1 MGKVFRIMKITL
13 SQEEQKYLEE
23 VCSQGII
30 KSDPEV
36 ILPTLKSLINENF
49 LGFLNEAISIDSEC
63 KMNIQMDA
71 FNKKTNSLP
80 ENMPSDAAEGG
91 LTGF

>member
-30 KSDPEV
+30 QAEPEV
-36 ILPTLKSLINENF
+36 ILPTLKSLVSEKF
-49 LGFLNEAISIDSEC
+49 VELLNEAISIDSEC

-71 FNKKTNSLP
+71 FNKKSNSLP
-80 ENMPSDAAEGG
+80 KNMPSDAAEGG

>member
-13 SQEEQKYLEE
+13 SQEEQKYLEK

-30 KSDPEV
+30 QADPEI
-36 ILPTLKSLINENF
+36 ILPTLKSLINEKF
-49 LGFLNEAISIDSEC
+49 VELLNEAISIDSEY
-63 KMNIQMDA
+63 KMNIQMDT

-80 ENMPSDAAEGG
+80 ENMPSELAEGG

>member
-1 MGKVFRIMKITL
+1 MGKVFRVMKITL

-23 VCSQGII
+23 VCNQGII
-30 KSDPEV
+30 QADPEV
-36 ILPTLKSLINENF
+36 ILPTFKSLINEKF
-49 LGFLNEAISIDSEC
+49 IELLNEAISIDSEC

-71 FNKKTNSLP
+71 FNKKTNGLP
-80 ENMPSDAAEGG
+80 ENMPSELAEGG

>member
-1 MGKVFRIMKITL
+1 MGKVFRVMKITL

-23 VCSQGII
+23 TCSQGII
-30 KSDPEV
+30 KSDPEI
-36 ILPTLKSLINENF
+36 ILPTFKSLINEKF
-49 LGFLNEAISIDSEC
+49 IELLNEAISIDSEC

-80 ENMPSDAAEGG
+80 ENMPSELAEGG
-91 LTGF
+91 LTGL

>member
-1 MGKVFRIMKITL
+1 MGKVSRIMKITL

-36 ILPTLKSLINENF
+36 ILPTLKSLVNEKF
-49 LGFLNEAISIDSEC
+49 IELLNEAISIDSEC

-71 FNKKTNSLP
+71 FNKKTNSLL
-80 ENMPSDAAEGG
+80 ENMPSELAEGG

>member
-1 MGKVFRIMKITL
+1 MKITL

-30 KSDPEV
+30 QANPEV
-36 ILPTLKSLINENF
+36 ILPTLKSLVNEKF
-49 LGFLNEAISIDSEC
+49 VELLNEAISIDSEC
-63 KMNIQMDA
+63 RTSIQMDA

-80 ENMPSDAAEGG
+80 ENMPSELAEGG

>member
-23 VCSQGII
+23 VCTSGVVTA
-30 KSDPEV
+30 DPEI
-36 ILPTLKSLINENF
+36 ILPTFKSLVNEKF
-49 LGFLNEAISIDSEC
+49 IELLNEAISIDSEC

-91 LTGF
+91 LTGL

>member
-30 KSDPEV
+30 QADPKV
-36 ILPTLKSLINENF
+36 ILPTLKSLVNEKF
-49 LGFLNEAISIDSEC
+49 IEILNEAISIDSEC
-63 KMNIQMDA
+63 RMNIQMDA
-71 FNKKTNSLP
+71 FNKKSNSLP
-80 ENMPSDAAEGG
+80 ENMPSELAEGG

>member
-1 MGKVFRIMKITL
+1 MKITL

-23 VCSQGII
+23 VCNQGII

-36 ILPTLKSLINENF
+36 ILPTLESLINENF
-49 LGFLNEAISIDSEC
+49 LVFLNQAISIDSEY
-63 KMNIQMDA
+63 QLQAQSEA
-71 FNKKTNSLP
+71 FNRKTDGVL

>member
-1 MGKVFRIMKITL
+1 MGKVSTIMKITL

-30 KSDPEV
+30 QADPEV
-36 ILPTLKSLINENF
+36 ILPTFKSLANEKF
-49 LGFLNEAISIDSEC
+49 IELLNEAISIDSEC

>member
-30 KSDPEV
+30 QANPEV
-36 ILPTLKSLINENF
+36 ILPTLKSLVNEKF
-49 LGFLNEAISIDSEC
+49 VELLNEAISIDSEC
-63 KMNIQMDA
+63 RMSIQMDA

-80 ENMPSDAAEGG
+80 ENTPSELAEGG

>member
-23 VCSQGII
+23 VCNQGII

-36 ILPTLKSLINENF
+36 ILPTFKSLINEKF
-49 LGFLNEAISIDSEC
+49 IELLNEAISIDSEC

-80 ENMPSDAAEGG
+80 ENMPSDAAEGDIRA
-91 LTGF
+91 L

>member
-1 MGKVFRIMKITL
+1 MGKVSTVMKITL

-23 VCSQGII
+23 VCNQGII

-49 LGFLNEAISIDSEC
+49 LGFLNEAISIDSEY
-63 KMNIQMDA
+63 QLQAQSEA
-71 FNKKTNSLP
+71 FNRKTAGVL

>member
-1 MGKVFRIMKITL
+1 MKITL

-49 LGFLNEAISIDSEC
+49 LGFLNEAISIDSEY
-63 KMNIQMDA
+63 QLQAQSEA
-71 FNKKTNSLP
+71 FNKKTASVL
-80 ENMPSDAAEGG
+80 ENMPSELAEGG

>member
-13 SQEEQKYLEE
+13 SQEEQKYLEK

-30 KSDPEV
+30 QANPEI
-36 ILPTLKSLINENF
+36 ILPTLKSLINEKF
-49 LGFLNEAISIDSEC
+49 VELLNEAISIDSEY
-63 KMNIQMDA
+63 KMNIQMDT

-80 ENMPSDAAEGG
+80 ENMPSELAEGG